1 MVIFFFAF
9 VVIVVPSLYRMAD
22 CIIYQC
28 SHCGGSFSPFI
39 APISQLKTTSLP
51 SSCNTGKIHLPP
63 LTTAKQNTLMTP
75 SSFYLHPV
83 LPNVIE
89 NPRLV
94 KLPPLP
100 NLPPATTQ
108 HSVCP
113 AVPPILCH
121 QESTDSDGDHG
132 KLTDEDFANQLA
144 DLKKT
149 HGHLSLPRLRRIIM
163 RRQKKTK
170 VKQFRVVSSLLLY
183 LNF

>member
-1 MVIFFFAF
+1 
-9 VVIVVPSLYRMAD
+9 MAD

-39 APISQLKTTSLP
+39 APISQLKTPSLTSN
-51 SSCNTGKIHLPP
+51 CNTGKIHLPP
-63 LTTAKQNTLMTP
+63 LTTAKHNTVMTP

-83 LPNVIE
+83 LPNVVE
-89 NPRLV
+89 NPKLV

-100 NLPPATTQ
+100 ILPPTTQ
-108 HSVCP
+108 HFCP

-121 QESTDSDGDHG
+121 QESTDNDGDHG

-163 RRQKKTK
+163 RQQKKTK
-170 VKQFRVVSSLLLY
+170 VKPFRVVSFKFFIILY
-183 LNF
+183 LKF

>member
-1 MVIFFFAF
+1 
-9 VVIVVPSLYRMAD
+9 MAD

-39 APISQLKTTSLP
+39 APISQLKTPSLTSN
-51 SSCNTGKIHLPP
+51 CNTGKIQVPP
-63 LTTAKQNTLMTP
+63 LTTAKHNTVMTP

-108 HSVCP
+108 NFCP
-113 AVPPILCH
+113 AVPPIFCH
-121 QESTDSDGDHG
+121 QESTDNDGDHG
-132 KLTDEDFANQLA
+132 KLTDEDFANQLC

-163 RRQKKTK
+163 RRQKRTK
-170 VKQFRVVSSLLLY
+170 VKPFRVVSFKFFITALKLLGMWLT
-183 LNF
+183 

>member
-1 MVIFFFAF
+1 MS
-9 VVIVVPSLYRMAD
+9 IVCWL
-22 CIIYQC
+22 
-28 SHCGGSFSPFI
+28 
-39 APISQLKTTSLP
+39 QLKNESSPLLPVGDAPTSGANKEVKKR
-51 SSCNTGKIHLPP
+51 NTV
-63 LTTAKQNTLMTP
+63 MTP

-100 NLPPATTQ
+100 SLPPATTQ
-108 HSVCP
+108 HFCP

-121 QESTDSDGDHG
+121 QESTDNDGDHG